1 MKALVYHQFGGP
13 EVLRVENMEK
23 PVLAAGQVL
32 LRVRAAGLNPL
43 DWRMMRGQPRA
54 IARFAFKIPPG
65 GTIPGRDVAGV
76 VEAVAPDV
84 TQFKVGDEVF
94 GVARGACAEY
104 ARARATKLVAKPAN
118 VSFEQAGGVGVAGL
132 TALQGL
138 RDHGQLQ
145 AGQKLLIN
153 GAAGGIGTFAVQ
165 IAKSLGAEVTA
176 VCRTDKVELVR
187 SLGADRVIDYTH
199 EDFTNEKNHYDVLL
213 DNVGNHPAS
222 TLRHV
227 VKRKG
232 VCVVAGAP
240 KEPSLVMKRLA
251 NALTIKPF
259 VSQRIKI
266 FMAKALPADL
276 AALRDLMAA
285 GQLAPVVDRVYPLD
299 EAEAAF
305 AYLEEGHARG
315 KVIVTP

>member
-1 MKALVYHQFGGP
+1 MKALVYHEFGGP
-13 EVLRVENMEK
+13 DVLRVEEMEK
-23 PVLAAGQVL
+23 PVPAAGQVL

-43 DWRMMRGQPRA
+43 DWRMMHGEPRA
-54 IARFAFKIPPG
+54 IARLAFKIPAG
-65 GTIPGRDVAGV
+65 GTIPGRDIAGV

-84 TQFKVGDEVF
+84 AQLKVGDEVF
-94 GVARGACAEY
+94 GVCPGACAQY
-104 ARARATKLVAKPAN
+104 ARARATQLIAKPAN

-138 RDHGQLQ
+138 RDYGQLQ

-153 GAAGGIGTFAVQ
+153 GAAGGVGTFAVQ
-165 IAKSLGAEVTA
+165 IAKALGAEVTA

-187 SLGADRVIDYTH
+187 SLGADRVIDYTR
-199 EDFTNEKNHYDVLL
+199 EDFTKEKNHYDVLL

-222 TLRHV
+222 VLRHL

-240 KEPSLVMKRLA
+240 KEPSLIMRRLA
-251 NALTIKPF
+251 NALAIKPF
-259 VSQRIKI
+259 VSQRIRI

-276 AALRDLMAA
+276 AALQNLMAT
-285 GQLAPVVDRVYPLD
+285 GKLTPVVDRVYPLH
-299 EAEAAF
+299 EARAAF